1 MANLSSTS
9 MRRFLYVLPLLAL
22 LFGACAPKA
31 DVVFTRDDAARKVD
45 VTINGT
51 YFTSYIYPQDMEKQ
65 SLWPIYT
72 ASGKVITRGFPLAPR
87 AFESTDHPHHVGL
100 WFNFG
105 SVNGLD
111 FWNNSYAIPAE
122 RKPNYGSI
130 VFDKIVSAKGNKLVT
145 LANWVDND
153 GKVLLKEETT
163 YTFDACD
170 DDERSVVR
178 TAKLTAVAPV
188 TMLENKEGM
197 LGLRVD
203 RAFQKPSNRPERYTD
218 ANGIVTEVAT
228 VNNEGINGEYVN
240 SLGDKGDDVW
250 SKRAEWTMLNGTKE
264 GDDISIL
271 IIDSKK
277 NPNYPAWSHARGYG
291 LFAVNSMGGRAFDN
305 TLPAPV
311 ELKLN
316 PGESVTFCYKI
327 IVKDDGFFST
337 EDANEHARAFNK

>member
-1 MANLSSTS
+1 MK
-9 MRRFLYVLPLLAL
+9 RILYLLPVLAL
-22 LFGACAPKA
+22 LLGCNTAKKA
-31 DVVFTRDDAARKVD
+31 EVEFVRDDAARKVD
-45 VTINGT
+45 VNIGGT

-65 SLWPIYT
+65 VLWPILS
-72 ASGKVITRGFPLAPR
+72 ASGKDITRGFPRAPR

-122 RKPNYGSI
+122 RKPQYGSV
-130 VFDKIVSAKGNKLVT
+130 VFDKIVSAKGDKLVT

-153 GKVLLKEETT
+153 GKVLMTEETT
-163 YTFDACD
+163 FTFAGAEG
-170 DDERSVVR
+170 ERSVVR
-178 TAKLTAVAPV
+178 TAKLTAVEPV
-188 TMLENKEGM
+188 LFKENKEGM

-203 RAFQKPSNRPERYTD
+203 RAFQKPSDRPERYTD

-240 SLGDKGDDVW
+240 SLGDKGDAVW

-271 IIDSKK
+271 IIDGKG
-277 NPNYPAWSHARGYG
+277 NPNFPAWSHARGYG
-291 LFAVNSMGGRAFDN
+291 LFAVNSMGGKDFDK
-305 TLPAPV
+305 TLTEPV
-311 ELKLN
+311 ELALE
-316 PGESVTFCYKI
+316 PGQTVTFTYKV
-327 IVKDDGFFST
+327 IVKDGGFFT
-337 EDANEHARAFNK
+337 PAEAEARAKAFNK

>member
-1 MANLSSTS
+1 MK
-9 MRRFLYVLPLLAL
+9 RILYLLPVLAL
-22 LFGACAPKA
+22 LLGCNTAKKA
-31 DVVFTRDDAARKVD
+31 EVEFVRDDAARKVD
-45 VTINGT
+45 VNIGGT

-65 SLWPIYT
+65 VLWPILS
-72 ASGKVITRGFPLAPR
+72 ASGKDITRGFPRAPR

-122 RKPNYGSI
+122 RKPQYGSV
-130 VFDKIVSAKGNKLVT
+130 VFDKIGSAKGDKLVT

-153 GKVLLKEETT
+153 GKVLMTEETT
-163 YTFDACD
+163 FTFAGAEG
-170 DDERSVVR
+170 ERSVVR
-178 TAKLTAVAPV
+178 TAKLTAVEPV
-188 TMLENKEGM
+188 LFKENKEGM

-203 RAFQKPSNRPERYTD
+203 RAFQKPSDRPERYTD

-271 IIDSKK
+271 IIDGKG
-277 NPNYPAWSHARGYG
+277 NPNFPAWSHARGYG
-291 LFAVNSMGGRAFDN
+291 LFAVNSMGGKDFDK
-305 TLPAPV
+305 TLTEPV
-311 ELKLN
+311 ELALE
-316 PGESVTFCYKI
+316 PGQTVTFTYKV
-327 IVKDDGFFST
+327 IVKDGGFFT
-337 EDANEHARAFNK
+337 PAEAEARAKAFNK